1 MNNEY
6 MKEINLCK
14 NYLKAESGNSLYS
27 ESNKSNEIYN
37 YSNNI
42 NANNNSEG
50 SLRKLNNL
58 ISRQNKILK
67 VKIKELEK
75 ELINI
80 AQTNPIKD
88 ELKNNIKDNE
98 LLAYKILNDAKDMY
112 QLKNG
117 IKKMSS
123 AYDEIRL
130 SELDLEK
137 VLLNNQKDELKI
149 KLNELK
155 NKKNNL
161 DILYNSAL
169 EKKRINEE
177 MLSKVNDL
185 NDYVNYRKNYIND
198 YDEANKV
205 IDNLLN
211 EKHRLIE
218 EKIKN
223 ISFLQNNYINKEVNN
238 VNSFDI
244 NANKEAIMILKN
256 RNQKLKNTLNKYNNI
271 INRTTI
277 FFYNYNYKKNPR
289 NKEFINI
296 DEEIIKVIDKNTN
309 LNNMI
314 DDLIKKSKIDFIQK
328 DEIIDNLKNQFIK
341 SKEAPSSYENFIL

>member
-6 MKEINLCK
+6 VKGINLY
-14 NYLKAESGNSLYS
+14 NNFLKTESGNSLYS
-27 ESNKSNEIYN
+27 ETKTDKLNEIY
-37 YSNNI
+37 SNN
-42 NANNNSEG
+42 NNRNENYNSEG
-50 SLRKLNNL
+50 NIRKLNNL
-58 ISRQNKILK
+58 LSRQNKILK
-67 VKIKELEK
+67 VEIKELEK

-80 AQTNPIKD
+80 AQSNPIKE

-117 IKKMSS
+117 IKKMTS
-123 AYDEIRL
+123 AYNEIRL

-137 VLLNNQKDELKI
+137 VLLNNQKDKLKM

-161 DILYNSAL
+161 DILYYSAL
-169 EKKRINEE
+169 EKKKINEE

-218 EKIKN
+218 ENIKN
-223 ISFLQNNYINKEVNN
+223 INFLHNNKENNN

-244 NANKEAIMILKN
+244 NANKEALMILKN

-277 FFYNYNYKKNPR
+277 FLNNYNYKNNPKN
-289 NKEFINI
+289 KAFLNI

-314 DDLIKKSKIDFIQK
+314 NDIIKKSKIDFIQK
-328 DEIIDNLKNQFIK
+328 DEIIENLKNQYIK
-341 SKEAPSSYENFIL
+341 SKEAPSLYENFIL

>member
-1 MNNEY
+1 MNDEY
-6 MKEINLCK
+6 MKGINLNN
-14 NYLKAESGNSLYS
+14 NYLQSESGNSLYS
-27 ESNKSNEIYN
+27 ESNNLNEIY
-37 YSNNI
+37 SFNNKR
-42 NANNNSEG
+42 NGNNNSEG
-50 SLRKLNNL
+50 SIRNLNNL
-58 ISRQNKILK
+58 LSRQNKILK

-80 AQTNPIKD
+80 AQTNPMKD
-88 ELKNNIKDNE
+88 ELKNNIRDNE
-98 LLAYKILNDAKDMY
+98 LLAYKILNEAKDMY
-112 QLKNG
+112 ELKNG
-117 IKKMSS
+117 IKKMTST
-123 AYDEIRL
+123 YNEMRL
-130 SELDLEK
+130 SELDLEQI
-137 VLLNNQKDELKI
+137 LLNNQKNELKI

-161 DILYNSAL
+161 DILFNSAL
-169 EKKRINEE
+169 EKKKINEE

-218 EKIKN
+218 ENIKN
-223 ISFLQNNYINKEVNN
+223 INFLQNNYNNKEYNN

-244 NANKEAIMILKN
+244 NANKEALMILKN
-256 RNQKLKNTLNKYNNI
+256 RNNKLKNTLNKYNNI

-277 FFYNYNYKKNPR
+277 FLNNYNFKNNPK
-289 NKEFINI
+289 NKTFLNI

-314 DDLIKKSKIDFIQK
+314 DDLIKKSKIEFVQK
-328 DEIIDNLKNQFIK
+328 DEIIENLQKQYIK
-341 SKEAPSSYENFIL
+341 SNEAPNSYENFIL

>member
-6 MKEINLCK
+6 VKGINLY
-14 NYLKAESGNSLYS
+14 NNFLKTESGNSLYS
-27 ESNKSNEIYN
+27 ETKTDKLNEIY
-37 YSNNI
+37 SNN
-42 NANNNSEG
+42 NNRNGNYNSEG
-50 SLRKLNNL
+50 NIRKLNNL
-58 ISRQNKILK
+58 LSRQNKILK
-67 VKIKELEK
+67 VEIKELEK
-75 ELINI
+75 ELINV
-80 AQTNPIKD
+80 AQSNPIEE

-117 IKKMSS
+117 IKKMTS
-123 AYDEIRL
+123 AYNEIRL

-137 VLLNNQKDELKI
+137 VLLNNQKDKLKI

-169 EKKRINEE
+169 EKKKINEE

-218 EKIKN
+218 ENIKN
-223 ISFLQNNYINKEVNN
+223 INFLHNSKENNN

-244 NANKEAIMILKN
+244 NANKEALMILKN

-277 FFYNYNYKKNPR
+277 FLNNYNYKNNPK
-289 NKEFINI
+289 NKEFLNI

-314 DDLIKKSKIDFIQK
+314 NDIIKKSKIDFIQK
-328 DEIIDNLKNQFIK
+328 DEIIENLKNQYIK
-341 SKEAPSSYENFIL
+341 SKEAPSLYENFIL